1 MHTDR
6 LFLPLGVHWGLL
18 VHTDTSQSHSEI
30 MKRVFLILLGTIL
43 AFALSAQPLRV
54 GVAGVTHDHLGGV
67 VSALQGGDVEVVG
80 VWEAD
85 ARYIHNNAL
94 SGKVPDALFYSQLE
108 KMLDE
113 TRPEAVV
120 AYGSIKDHLAVVE
133 ACAPRGIHVMVE
145 KPLGATLKDA
155 RKMAALARKYGI
167 LLLTN
172 YETTWYASNTYVRQQ
187 VKEGKLGKLF
197 RIDVYD
203 GHEGP
208 AEIGCSRKFLDWL
221 TDPVL
226 NGGGAVIDFGCY
238 GANLATWLLE
248 GKAPRK
254 VFAVL
259 RQNKPSVYPKVD
271 DDAQIML
278 QYEDVTVNIGASW
291 CWPTG
296 RKDMYVYGLG
306 GYLYQRTPEMVSGL
320 REGSFIPE
328 FSAPA
333 LPAPYDNSFR
343 YLKAAV
349 RGEITVGPEDLS
361 SLENNLTVMRILDAA
376 IRSARTGKAI
386 TLQTQL

>member
-1 MHTDR
+1 
-6 LFLPLGVHWGLL
+6 
-18 VHTDTSQSHSEI
+18 
-30 MKRVFLILLGTIL
+30 MKRVFLILLGTIW

-94 SGKVPDALFYSQLE
+94 SGKVPDVLFYSQLE

-306 GYLYQRTPEMVSGL
+306 GYLYQRTPEKVSGL
-320 REGSFIPE
+320 RDGSFIPE

-361 SLENNLTVMRILDAA
+361 SLENNLTVMHILDAA

>member
-6 LFLPLGVHWGLL
+6 HFSPFGVHWGLL
-18 VHTDTSQSHSEI
+18 VHTDTSQNHSEI
-30 MKRVFLILLGTIL
+30 MKRVFLILLGSIL

-94 SGKVPDALFYSQLE
+94 SGKVPDALFYSRLE

-306 GYLYQRTPEMVSGL
+306 GYLYQRTPEKVSGL

-343 YLKAAV
+343 YLKATV

>member
-1 MHTDR
+1 MR
-6 LFLPLGVHWGLL
+6 KSIIFIFLSLL
-18 VHTDTSQSHSEI
+18 CPV
-30 MKRVFLILLGTIL
+30 
-43 AFALSAQPLRV
+43 LSAQPLRV

-67 VSALQGGDVEVVG
+67 VSALRGGDVEVVG

-85 ARYIHNNAL
+85 ARYIHKNSL
-94 SGKVPDALFYSQLE
+94 SRMLPQEKFYSDLGE
-108 KMLDE
+108 MLDK
-113 TRPEAVV
+113 TSPEAVV

-155 RKMAALARKYGI
+155 RRMAELARKHGI

-172 YETTWYASNTYVRQQ
+172 YETTWYASNAYVKRQ
-187 VKEGKLGKLF
+187 VEEGNLGKLV

-208 AEIGCSRKFLDWL
+208 REIGCSQKFLDWL
-221 TDPVL
+221 TDPVQ

-238 GANLATWLLE
+238 GANLATWLL
-248 GKAPRK
+248 GGQAPEK

-259 RQNKPSVYPKVD
+259 RQNKPQVYPKVD
-271 DDAQIML
+271 DDAEIML
-278 QYEDVTVNIGASW
+278 SYKDVTVNIGASW

-306 GYLYQRTPEMVSGL
+306 GFLYQRNPEKVSG
-320 REGSFIPE
+320 RSGKENVPE

-333 LPAPYDNSFR
+333 LEAPYDNSFR

-349 RGEITVGPEDLS
+349 RGEITVGPNDLS
-361 SLENNLTVMRILDAA
+361 ALENNLVVMRILDAA
-376 IRSARTGKAI
+376 IRSARSGKAV
-386 TLQTQL
+386 TLK

>member
-1 MHTDR
+1 
-6 LFLPLGVHWGLL
+6 
-18 VHTDTSQSHSEI
+18 
-30 MKRVFLILLGTIL
+30 MKRTMLSLCLICCAI
-43 AFALSAQPLRV
+43 ALCAQPLRV

-80 VWEAD
+80 VWESD
-85 ARYIHNNAL
+85 ARYLHNNVL
-94 SGKVPDALFYSQLE
+94 SGKVPTNLFFSDLE
-108 KMLDE
+108 QMLDQ

-120 AYGSIKDHLAVVE
+120 AYGSIKDHLAVVK
-133 ACAPRGIHVMVE
+133 ACAPRGIAVMVE
-145 KPLGATLKDA
+145 KPLGATLEDA
-155 RKMAALARKYGI
+155 MQMARLARKHGI

-172 YETTWYASNTYVRQQ
+172 YETTWYASNAYVKQQ
-187 VKEGKLGKLF
+187 VADGKLGKLF

-208 AEIGCSRKFLDWL
+208 AEIGCSQKFLDWL

-248 GKAPRK
+248 GKVPDQ

-271 DDAQIML
+271 DDAEIML
-278 QYEDVTVNIGASW
+278 KYDDITVNIGASW

-296 RKDMYVYGLG
+296 RKDMYVYGLD
-306 GYLYQRTPEMVSGL
+306 GYLYQRTPERLSGL
-320 REGSFIPE
+320 QKGTFIPE
-328 FSAPA
+328 FAAPA
-333 LPAPYDNSFR
+333 LQAPYDNSFR

-349 RGEITVGPEDLS
+349 RGEITIRPTDLS
-361 SLENNLTVMRILDAA
+361 ALENNLTVMRILDAA
-376 IRSARTGKAI
+376 LRSAKTGKAVK
-386 TLQTQL
+386 L

>member
-1 MHTDR
+1 MA
-6 LFLPLGVHWGLL
+6 P
-18 VHTDTSQSHSEI
+18 
-30 MKRVFLILLGTIL
+30 
-43 AFALSAQPLRV
+43 AQQLHI

-67 VSALQGGDVEVVG
+67 VSALRGGDVEVVG

-85 ARYIHNNAL
+85 ERYLNNNAL
-94 SGKVPDALFYSQLE
+94 TGLVPEALFFSDLS

-120 AYGSIKDHLAVVE
+120 AYGSIKEHLAVVQ

-145 KPLGATLKDA
+145 KPLGATLQDA
-155 RKMAALARKYGI
+155 LKMASLARKHDI

-172 YETTWYASNTYVRQQ
+172 YETTWYASNAYVK
-187 VKEGKLGKLF
+187 KEVADGKLGKIF

-208 AEIGCSRKFLDWL
+208 AEIGCSQKFLDWL

-238 GANLATWLLE
+238 GANLATWLLD
-248 GKAPRK
+248 GQVPDR
-254 VFAVL
+254 VFATL

-271 DDAQIML
+271 DDAEIML
-278 QYEDVTVNIGASW
+278 QYGDVTVNIGASW

-296 RKDMYVYGLG
+296 RKDMYVYGLDG
-306 GYLYQRTPEMVSGL
+306 AIYQRTPTRVSGWNHM
-320 REGSFIPE
+320 ETIPE
-328 FSAPA
+328 FSVPK

-349 RGEITVGPEDLS
+349 HGEITVSPNDLS
-361 SLENNLTVMRILDAA
+361 ALENNITVMRILDAA
-376 IRSARTGKAI
+376 IRSAKSGKAAK
-386 TLQTQL
+386 L

>member
-1 MHTDR
+1 
-6 LFLPLGVHWGLL
+6 
-18 VHTDTSQSHSEI
+18 

-306 GYLYQRTPEMVSGL
+306 GYLYQRTPEKVSGL
-320 REGSFIPE
+320 RDGSFIPE

-349 RGEITVGPEDLS
+349 RGEIAVGPEDLS

>member
-1 MHTDR
+1 MKKTI
-6 LFLPLGVHWGLL
+6 LP
-18 VHTDTSQSHSEI
+18 
-30 MKRVFLILLGTIL
+30 ILLSFCCTIL
-43 AFALSAQPLRV
+43 WASPLRI

-67 VSALQGGDVEVVG
+67 VSALRGGDVDVVG
-80 VWEAD
+80 VWESD
-85 ARYIHNNAL
+85 ARYLHDNAL
-94 SGKVPDALFYSQLE
+94 TGKLPDTVFYADLE
-108 KMLDE
+108 QMLDR

-120 AYGSIKDHLAVVE
+120 AYGSIKDHLTVVE
-133 ACAPRGIHVMVE
+133 ACAKRCIHVMVE
-145 KPLGATLKDA
+145 KPLGATMEDA
-155 RKMAALARKYGI
+155 VRMASLARRHGI

-172 YETTWYASNTYVRQQ
+172 YETTWYASNAL
-187 VKEGKLGKLF
+187 VKKEVEEGKLGKLF

-238 GANLATWLLE
+238 GANLATWLLDGAVPE
-248 GKAPRK
+248 K

-271 DDAQIML
+271 DDAEIML
-278 QYEDVTVNIGASW
+278 SYGDVTVHIGASW

-306 GYLYQRTPEMVSGL
+306 GYLYQRTPERVQAMYGGKGV
-320 REGSFIPE
+320 PE
-328 FSAPA
+328 FTAPA
-333 LPAPYDNSFR
+333 LEAPYDNSFR

-349 RGEITVGPEDLS
+349 RGEIAVHPNDPSALD
-361 SLENNLTVMRILDAA
+361 NNLIVMRILDAA
-376 IRSARTGKAI
+376 IRSARSGEAVR
-386 TLQTQL
+386 LL

>member
-208 AEIGCSRKFLDWL
+208 SEIGCSRKFLDWL

>member
-1 MHTDR
+1 MKKVIFSL
-6 LFLPLGVHWGLL
+6 LFLLSI
-18 VHTDTSQSHSEI
+18 T
-30 MKRVFLILLGTIL
+30 
-43 AFALSAQPLRV
+43 ALQAKPLRIC
-54 GVAGVTHDHLGGV
+54 VAGVTHDHLGGV

-80 VWEAD
+80 VWEGD
-85 ARYIHNNAL
+85 ARYLRNNVL
-94 SGKVPDALFYSQLE
+94 VGKVPDELFFSDLG
-108 KMLDE
+108 KMLDK

-120 AYGSIKDHLAVVE
+120 AYGSIKEHLAVVQ
-133 ACAPRGIHVMVE
+133 ACAPRRIHVMVE
-145 KPLGATLKDA
+145 KPLGATLQDA
-155 RKMAALARKYGI
+155 MQMAFLARRFGI

-172 YETTWYASNTYVRQQ
+172 YETTWYASNAYVKRQ
-187 VKEGKLGKLF
+187 VEDGKLGKLV

-208 AEIGCSRKFLDWL
+208 AEIGCSQKFLDWL

-248 GKAPRK
+248 GEVPDK

-259 RQNKPSVYPKVD
+259 RQNKPTVYPKVD
-271 DDAQIML
+271 DDAEIML
-278 QYEDVTVNIGASW
+278 SYGDVTVNIGASW

-306 GYLYQRTPEMVSGL
+306 GYLYQRTPERVRAMYKG
-320 REGSFIPE
+320 EGVPE

-333 LPAPYDNSFR
+333 LEAPYDNSFR

-349 RGEITVGPEDLS
+349 RGEIEVHPNDLS
-361 SLENNLTVMRILDAA
+361 ALENNLTVMRILDAA
-376 IRSARTGKAI
+376 ITSARYGAAVS
-386 TLQTQL
+386 L

>member
-1 MHTDR
+1 
-6 LFLPLGVHWGLL
+6 
-18 VHTDTSQSHSEI
+18 
-30 MKRVFLILLGTIL
+30 MKRVLFFLLGALTS
-43 AFALSAQPLRV
+43 FALSAQPLRI

-85 ARYIHNNAL
+85 ARYIHDNVL
-94 SGKVPDALFYSQLE
+94 SGMLPENLFYSSLE
-108 KMLDE
+108 QMLDQ

-120 AYGSIKDHLAVVE
+120 AYGSIKDHLAVVK

-155 RKMAALARKYGI
+155 RKMAGLARKHGI

-172 YETTWYASNTYVRQQ
+172 YETAWYASNTYVKRQ
-187 VKEGKLGKLF
+187 VEEGGLGKLF

-248 GKAPRK
+248 GKVPQK

-271 DDAQIML
+271 DDAQIIL
-278 QYEDVTVNIGASW
+278 QYGDITVNIGASW

-306 GYLYQRTPEMVSGL
+306 GYLYQHTPEKVSGL
-320 REGSFIPE
+320 KDGSFLPE

-349 RGEITVGPEDLS
+349 RGEISVGPNDLS

-376 IRSARTGKAI
+376 IRSARSGSAVA
-386 TLQTQL
+386 L

>member
-1 MHTDR
+1 MKK
-6 LFLPLGVHWGLL
+6 VLL
-18 VHTDTSQSHSEI
+18 T
-30 MKRVFLILLGTIL
+30 L
-43 AFALSAQPLRV
+43 AFLFCITALQARPLRI

-85 ARYIHNNAL
+85 PRYLHDNVL
-94 SGKVPDALFYSQLE
+94 VGKVADKLFYSDLG
-108 KMLDE
+108 KMLDK
-113 TRPEAVV
+113 TKPEAVV
-120 AYGSIKDHLAVVE
+120 AYGSIKEHLEVVK

-145 KPLGATLKDA
+145 KPLGATLQDA
-155 RKMAALARKYGI
+155 MQMAFLARHYGI

-172 YETTWYASNTYVRQQ
+172 YETTWYASNAYVKKQ
-187 VKEGKLGKLF
+187 VEEGKLGKLV

-208 AEIGCSRKFLDWL
+208 AEIGCSQKFLDWL
-221 TDPVL
+221 TDPDL

-238 GANLATWLLE
+238 GANLATWLLDGE
-248 GKAPRK
+248 VPKQ

-271 DDAQIML
+271 DDAEIML
-278 QYEDVTVNIGASW
+278 SYGDVTVNIGASW

-306 GYLYQRTPEMVSGL
+306 GYFYQRTPERLQAMYKAEAV
-320 REGSFIPE
+320 PE

-333 LPAPYDNSFR
+333 LEAPYDNSFR

-349 RGEITVGPEDLS
+349 RGEIEVHPTDLS
-361 SLENNLTVMRILDAA
+361 ARENNITVMRILDAA
-376 IRSARTGKAI
+376 ITSARHGGAV
-386 TLQTQL
+386 TL

>member
-1 MHTDR
+1 
-6 LFLPLGVHWGLL
+6 
-18 VHTDTSQSHSEI
+18 
-30 MKRVFLILLGTIL
+30 MKRTILILISV
-43 AFALSAQPLRV
+43 FISVSLSAQPLRI

-80 VWEAD
+80 VWESD
-85 ARYIHNNAL
+85 ARYLHNNVL
-94 SGKVPDALFYSQLE
+94 SGRIPESLFYAELGQ
-108 KMLDE
+108 MLDQ

-145 KPLGATLKDA
+145 KPLGSTLKDA
-155 RKMAALARKYGI
+155 VRMASLARKYGI

-172 YETTWYASNTYVRQQ
+172 YETSWYASNTYVKQQ
-187 VKEGKLGKLF
+187 VEAGNLGKLF

-208 AEIGCSRKFLDWL
+208 FEIGCSQKFLDWL

-238 GANLATWLLE
+238 GANLATWLLD
-248 GKAPRK
+248 GQVPDK

-259 RQNKPSVYPKVD
+259 RQNKPAVYPKVD
-271 DDAQIML
+271 DDAEIIL
-278 QYEDVTVNIGASW
+278 QYGDVTVNIGASW

-296 RKDMYVYGLG
+296 RKDMYVYGLN
-306 GYLYQRTPEMVSGL
+306 GYLYQRTPERVSGL
-320 REGSFIPE
+320 REGKFIPE

-333 LPAPYDNSFR
+333 IPAPYDNSFR

-349 RGEITVGPEDLS
+349 RGEITVQPDDLGA
-361 SLENNLTVMRILDAA
+361 LDNNLTVMRILDAA
-376 IRSARTGKAI
+376 IRSSQQGKAV
-386 TLQTQL
+386 TLR

>member
-1 MHTDR
+1 
-6 LFLPLGVHWGLL
+6 
-18 VHTDTSQSHSEI
+18 
-30 MKRVFLILLGTIL
+30 MKRILLS
-43 AFALSAQPLRV
+43 LSLLLCVLVAYAQEQPLRV

-67 VSALQGGDVEVVG
+67 VSALQGGDVQVVG

-85 ARYIHNNAL
+85 ARYLHNNSL
-94 SGKVPDALFYSQLE
+94 TGMVPEDLFFADLG
-108 KMLDE
+108 KMLDQ

-155 RKMAALARKYGI
+155 NRMAALARKYGI

-172 YETTWYASNTYVRQQ
+172 YETTWYSSNAF
-187 VKEGKLGKLF
+187 VKEQVAAGKLGKLF

-208 AEIGCSRKFLDWL
+208 AEIGCSQKFLDWL

-238 GANLATWLLE
+238 GANLATWLLD
-248 GKAPRK
+248 GKVPDR

-259 RQNKPSVYPKVD
+259 RQNKPQVYPKVD
-271 DDAQIML
+271 DDAEIML
-278 QYEDVTVNIGASW
+278 QYGDVTVNIGASW

-306 GYLYQRTPEMVSGL
+306 GYLYQRTPERVSGRL
-320 REGSFIPE
+320 GNEALPE

-333 LPAPYDNSFR
+333 LPAPQDNSFR

-349 RGEITVGPEDLS
+349 RGEITIGPNDLS
-361 SLENNLTVMRILDAA
+361 ALENNLTVMRILDAA
-376 IRSARTGKAI
+376 LRSARTGQAVKP
-386 TLQTQL
+386 

>member
-1 MHTDR
+1 
-6 LFLPLGVHWGLL
+6 
-18 VHTDTSQSHSEI
+18 
-30 MKRVFLILLGTIL
+30 MKRTILILISV
-43 AFALSAQPLRV
+43 FISVSLSAQPLRI

-80 VWEAD
+80 VWESD
-85 ARYIHNNAL
+85 ARYLHNNVL
-94 SGKVPDALFYSQLE
+94 SGRIPESLFYAELGQ
-108 KMLDE
+108 MLDQ

-145 KPLGATLKDA
+145 KPLGSTLKDA
-155 RKMAALARKYGI
+155 VRMASLARKYGF

-172 YETTWYASNTYVRQQ
+172 YETSWYASNTYVKQQ
-187 VKEGKLGKLF
+187 VEAGNLGKLF

-208 AEIGCSRKFLDWL
+208 FEIGCSQKFLDWL

-238 GANLATWLLE
+238 GANLATWLLD
-248 GKAPRK
+248 GQVPDK

-259 RQNKPSVYPKVD
+259 RQNKPAVYPKVD
-271 DDAQIML
+271 DDAEIIL
-278 QYEDVTVNIGASW
+278 QYGDVTVNIGASW

-296 RKDMYVYGLG
+296 RKDMYVYGLN
-306 GYLYQRTPEMVSGL
+306 GYLYQRTPERVSGL
-320 REGSFIPE
+320 REGKFIPE

-333 LPAPYDNSFR
+333 IPAPYDNSFR

-349 RGEITVGPEDLS
+349 RGEITVQPNDLGA
-361 SLENNLTVMRILDAA
+361 LDNNLTVMRILDAA
-376 IRSARTGKAI
+376 IRSSQQGKAV
-386 TLQTQL
+386 TLR